1 MKMLE
6 IKMKMIIK
14 RKKNNRTHGRM
25 HGGTGGRTERGHAKQ
40 QHGAVMLWGPF
51 CGRNLLCLLSRKNGN
66 NSTACEK
73 RIYTFDRP
81 AGAIFF
87 VEPRAGAKQCG
98 GGWRAGAGACLP
110 TFELSGRGA
119 SQNEAQKGNN
129 INKQGWRTN
138 GRTHGR
144 TEGGRAGQGFFTVY
158 ALAG

>member
-1 MKMLE
+1 MNE
-6 IKMKMIIK
+6 NEDT
-14 RKKNNRTHGRM
+14 NNDSTHGRM

-81 AGAIFF
+81 AGAIFLLNRGLGRNN
-87 VEPRAGAKQCG
+87 VGEAG
-98 GGWRAGAGACLP
+98 RAGAGVGLP
-110 TFELSGRGA
+110 TFGCSGRGA

-138 GRTHGR
+138 GQTHGR

-158 ALAG
+158 ARAG

>member
-1 MKMLE
+1 MEMME
-6 IKMKMIIK
+6 IRMKMIIK
-14 RKKNNRTHGRM
+14 TKHNNRTHARM
-25 HGGTGGRTERGHAKQ
+25 HGGTGGRTERGHAKHQ
-40 QHGAVMLWGPF
+40 QGFVMLWGPL
-51 CGRNLLCLLSRKNGN
+51 CGRNLLCLLSKKETETIAPHVKNASIHLRAPQGL
-66 NSTACEK
+66 
-73 RIYTFDRP
+73 
-81 AGAIFF
+81 FF

-144 TEGGRAGQGFFTVY
+144 MEGGRAGLGFFTD
-158 ALAG
+158 